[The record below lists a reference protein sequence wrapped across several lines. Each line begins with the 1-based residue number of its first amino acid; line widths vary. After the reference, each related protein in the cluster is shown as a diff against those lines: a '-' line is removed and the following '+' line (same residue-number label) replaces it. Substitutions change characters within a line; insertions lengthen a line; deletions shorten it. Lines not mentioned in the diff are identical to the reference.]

1 MALPLRPPPGR
12 ATCRPVDAL
21 PTAARSRAAMYKAA
35 HAARPHPVPTPQ
47 GVAMASSTITLTA
60 ADGFQFPAYVSE
72 PAAKPR
78 GAIVVLPEIFG
89 VNSHIRGVADR
100 FAAAGYL
107 AISPSTFERAERG
120 VETGYGPDDMKRGSA
135 LKEM

>member
-1 MALPLRPPPGR
+1 
-12 ATCRPVDAL
+12 
-21 PTAARSRAAMYKAA
+21 
-35 HAARPHPVPTPQ
+35 
-47 GVAMASSTITLTA
+47 MASSTVTLAA

-89 VNSHIRGVADR
+89 VNAHIRGVADR

-107 AISPSTFERAERG
+107 AIAPATFAAARH
-120 VETGYGPDDMKRGSA
+120 VKRPPQQ
-135 LKEM
+135 